1 VAGASSK
8 AREEGRTVVWVDES
22 GFYPLPAVVRT
33 WAPRGETPILQALL
47 TRDHL
52 SVISGLTPEGQLLMQ
67 VQDRSL
73 RAPEVVRFLR
83 HLLRHI
89 PGKLLV
95 IWDRAPIHRAQV
107 VKDFLAQGG
116 AARLHLEQLPA
127 YAPELNPDEGI
138 WQYLKRVELRNVCC
152 DDLAELRLELRL
164 ATARLRHKRTVL
176 QGCITGAG
184 YAVQ

>member
-1 VAGASSK
+1 MAGASSN
-8 AREEGRTVVWVDES
+8 AQAEGWTIVWVDES
-22 GFYPLPAVVRT
+22 GFYLLPAVVRT
-33 WAPRGETPILQALL
+33 WAPRGETPILRALL
-47 TRDHL
+47 TRAHL

-73 RAPEVVRFLR
+73 RAPDVVRFLR
-83 HLLRHI
+83 HLLRHL

-95 IWDRAPIHRAQV
+95 IWDRAPIHRAQA

-116 AARLHLEQLPA
+116 AARLYLVQLPA

-164 ATARLRHKRTVL
+164 ATARLRHKRAAL
-176 QGCITGAG
+176 RGCITGAG
-184 YAVQ
+184 CAVQ

>member
-1 VAGASSK
+1 MASASSK
-8 AREEGRTVVWVDES
+8 AHEEERTVVWVDES

-33 WAPRGETPILQALL
+33 WAPRGETPILHALL

-52 SVISGLTPEGQLLMQ
+52 SVISGLTPVGQLLMQ
-67 VQDRSL
+67 VQERSL
-73 RAPEVVRFLR
+73 RAPDVVRFLR

-95 IWDRAPIHRAQV
+95 IWDRAPIHRAQA

-127 YAPELNPDEGI
+127 YAPELNPDERRPSKDREIAAADAISGA
-138 WQYLKRVELRNVCC
+138 YPRR
-152 DDLAELRLELRL
+152 
-164 ATARLRHKRTVL
+164 TPGPSARRAVPPR
-176 QGCITGAG
+176 GA
-184 YAVQ
+184 AVSRAG